1 MILGRSLIGIFD
13 PRWSFVMFI
22 LLIVAIV
29 AVALFIER
37 FIFYFARKVDT
48 DAYFKKVRETFKTGG
63 ITEVL
68 ALVKKDDHP
77 QAHIV
82 RTAFENYDLPE
93 DMLAEMCESCV
104 LEQRMRLEK
113 FHAGIGTIGYVSPLL
128 GLLGTVIGLI
138 RAFHAIAIT
147 GSGGPAVVS
156 SGIAEALLTT
166 AVGLIIAVPVVWG
179 YNYLSKKAADIVDEL
194 ESLMRKLLY
203 MISASKG
210 GRYEAAK
217 TGS

>member
-13 PRWSFVMFI
+13 PGFSWVMTV
-22 LLIVAIV
+22 LLVVAAVAI
-29 AVALFIER
+29 ALFVER

-48 DAYFKKVRETFKTGG
+48 NTYFKKVRETFQTGG
-63 ITEVL
+63 ISEAL
-68 ALVKKDDHP
+68 ALTKKDDHP

-82 RTAFENYDLPE
+82 KTAFENYDLPE

-113 FHAGIGTIGYVSPLL
+113 FHSGIGTIGYVSPLL

-138 RAFHAIAIT
+138 KAFHAIAVT

-156 SGIAEALLTT
+156 TGIAEALLTT
-166 AVGLIIAVPVVWG
+166 AFGLMVAVPVVWG
-179 YNYLSKKAADIVDEL
+179 YNYLSKKATDIVDEL

-203 MISASKG
+203 LISSSKG

>member
-1 MILGRSLIGIFD
+1 MILGHSLIGIFD

-37 FIFYFARKVDT
+37 FIFYFSQKVDT

-68 ALVKKDDHP
+68 ALTKKDDHP
-77 QAHIV
+77 QSHIV

-93 DMLAEMCESCV
+93 DMLAEMCESSV

-113 FHAGIGTIGYVSPLL
+113 FQGGIGTIGYVSPLL

-138 RAFHAIAIT
+138 RAFHAIAVT

-166 AVGLIIAVPVVWG
+166 AVGLIVAVPVIWG
-179 YNYLSKKAADIVDEL
+179 YNYLSKKSADIVDEL

-203 MISASKG
+203 MIVTSKG